1 VASTIPNCFILAADG
16 TCNQCIGLNRSAAY
30 KDRFGNSVTLV
41 QNTPVGGGVSD
52 YGRSFDGK
60 TCIDNLANGNSN
72 CLEYLNDGKSCSKCD
87 VDRDFL
93 LV

>member
-1 VASTIPNCFILAADG
+1 MD
-16 TCNQCIGLNRSAAY
+16 
-30 KDRFGNSVTLV
+30 

-87 VDRDFL
+87 ENRDFL